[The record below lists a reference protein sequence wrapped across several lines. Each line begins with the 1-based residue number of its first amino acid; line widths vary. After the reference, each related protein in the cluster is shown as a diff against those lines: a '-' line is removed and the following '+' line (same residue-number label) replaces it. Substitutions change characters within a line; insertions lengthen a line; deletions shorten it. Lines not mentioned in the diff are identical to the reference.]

1 MRTIY
6 GIGEA
11 LLDII
16 FKNDQPVGATA
27 GGSTLNAMVSL
38 GRMGHQPQ
46 LISEIGNDRI
56 GDIINRFLL
65 KNGVSNQFL
74 FRKKENRSPLA
85 LAFLND
91 ANDAEYELFKDYSAQ
106 SLTGEIPPFKE
117 NDIVMF
123 GSFFALNPA
132 LRPQLIN
139 YLKTARDKGAIIIY
153 DPNYRSHHSHRTHE
167 LKPVIE
173 ENFSLATIVRGS
185 DEDFRNIFGLETPE
199 KMAEEIN
206 RFCPNAII
214 TANSTGTYISTSN
227 VKGWLPSLTINS
239 VSTIGA
245 GDNFNAGM
253 VHGIVK
259 QAILHK
265 DISLMTKKQW
275 ETIIAS
281 AVAFATEVCQ
291 SLDNY
296 VPENFETKMNHY
308 TEQFTEQLKLE

>member
-16 FKNDQPVGATA
+16 FKNDQPIGATA

-38 GRMGHQPQ
+38 GRMGHQPR
-46 LISEIGNDRI
+46 LISEIGSDRI
-56 GDIINRFLL
+56 GDIISRFLL

-91 ANDAEYELFKDYSAQ
+91 ANDAEYELFKDYSVQ

-117 NDIVMF
+117 NDIVMY

-139 YLKTARDKGAIIIY
+139 YLKTARDNGAIILY

-167 LKPVIE
+167 LKSVIE
-173 ENFSLATIVRGS
+173 ENFSLSTIVRGS
-185 DEDFRNIFGLETPE
+185 DEDFRNIFDLETPE

-214 TANSTGTYISTSN
+214 TANSKGTYISTAS
-227 VKGWLPSLTINS
+227 VKGWFPSLSINP

-259 QAILHK
+259 QAILH
-265 DISLMTKKQW
+265 DAISSMTKKQW

-296 VPENFETKMNHY
+296 IPPNFETKMNHY
-308 TEQFTEQLKLE
+308 TEQFIDRIKLE